1 MAVKITQ
8 RSTGKTWTSGTKE
21 QEQPKQEQVESV
33 QSTPSGTAEEPK
45 RQWSSKSGKTVIT
58 QVKWIDEQPAKSAN
72 SQAGASNASAGA
84 VRMED
89 EKEEMRRQQILGRQS
104 EDLQK
109 QIDALT
115 QQEEERRKNTS
126 LWEKIGRALSPIRSF
141 RQEEND
147 AEDAISKLKER
158 KAEVDRQYQMDA
170 NQYKVYQTYQKSERP
185 EAYTAEN
192 VGNYKQRLASLAS
205 LYGTWTKEQEQEA
218 KEALGTTNGKY
229 GYDGLLSAEKNVWA
243 FAPYQ
248 EAVRKNDKES
258 ARQWEQI
265 YNALYTRLYSGQEA
279 ISSGLMQ
286 GLGFE
291 VLGFFGGHHASAG
304 PVRTRCVSFR
314 FAHANSSFES

>member
-33 QSTPSGTAEEPK
+33 QSTPSVTAEEPK

-89 EKEEMRRQQILGRQS
+89 EKEEMRRQQILGTQS

-126 LWEKIGRALSPIRSF
+126 LWEKIGRALSPIRAF

-192 VGNYKQRLASLAS
+192 VGNYKQRLAALAS
-205 LYGTWTKEQEQEA
+205 VYGTWTKEQEQEA
-218 KEALGTTNGKY
+218 KEAIGTQSGGT
-229 GYDGLLSAEKNVWA
+229 GLLSAEKL
-243 FAPYQ
+243 
-248 EAVRKNDKES
+248 
-258 ARQWEQI
+258 I
-265 YNALYTRLYSGQEA
+265 
-279 ISSGLMQ
+279 
-286 GLGFE
+286 
-291 VLGFFGGHHASAG
+291 
-304 PVRTRCVSFR
+304 
-314 FAHANSSFES
+314 